1 MKTNVFLAI
10 AFFFSLAVRGQVG
23 INNQSPKA
31 TLDITAKTTDG
42 SRPEGVIIPRLT
54 GNQIQSGNAQYGS
67 DQKGIIIYATAAVS
81 SPDTKT
87 ANITAEGYYYFDGSI
102 WKKITGG
109 GASSGSWSTTGSSGI
124 DPSVNFIGST
134 NAGGHLMFKVGGH
147 RAGIVMDSMSAGNT
161 AIGFGAINLKSNAH
175 KTTGENTAFGYEALR
190 SITGNS
196 SGGGGGNTA
205 FGYQALS
212 GNTTG
217 SENTAIGRFAGAN
230 ITTGSKN
237 IVIGTGQN
245 VTSVSGS
252 NQLNIGGAIF
262 GTGLSGNAA
271 APAGNIGI
279 GTAAPASKLE
289 INGAATNTSA
299 YNAGSST
306 TIDFSKSNL
315 AFTSASAG
323 NFTLQNIK
331 DGGTYTL
338 NVRGATSGTSAFTAT
353 GFTFKYVNN
362 NATIANTETLYT
374 FVTISSTVYVYCARG
389 L

>member
-1 MKTNVFLAI
+1 MKTNVFLVI
-10 AFFFSLAVRGQVG
+10 TFFLSLAVRGQVG

-42 SRPEGVIIPRLT
+42 SRPEGMLAPRLT
-54 GNQIQSGNAQYGS
+54 GNQIQLGNAQYGS
-67 DQKGIIIYATAAVS
+67 DQKGTIIYATAAVS
-81 SPDTKT
+81 SPDSKT
-87 ANITAEGYYYFDGSI
+87 ANMTAEGYYYFDGSAWQKMI
-102 WKKITGG
+102 GG
-109 GASSGSWSTTGSSGI
+109 GSSSGSSSGSWSTTGSSGI

-134 NAGGHLMFKVGGH
+134 NSGGHLMFKVGGH
-147 RAGIVMDSMSAGNT
+147 RAGIIMDSLSNANT
-161 AIGFGAINLKSNAH
+161 AIGFSSLNLGGNSY
-175 KTTGENTAFGYEALR
+175 KTTTENTAFGDRALAKN
-190 SITGNS
+190 SGNR
-196 SGGGGGNTA
+196 NTA
-205 FGYQALS
+205 FGASTLS

-237 IVIGTGQN
+237 IVIGTNQT
-245 VTSVSGS
+245 VASASSS
-252 NQLNIGGAIF
+252 NQLNIGGALF
-262 GTGLSGNAA
+262 GTGLTGDAA

-299 YNAGSST
+299 YNAGNST

-362 NATIANTETLYT
+362 NATVANTETLYT

>member
-1 MKTNVFLAI
+1 MKTNVFLVI
-10 AFFFSLAVRGQVG
+10 TFFLSLAVRGQVG

-42 SRPEGVIIPRLT
+42 SRPEGMLAPRLT
-54 GNQIQSGNAQYGS
+54 GNQIQLGNAQYGS
-67 DQKGIIIYATAAVS
+67 DQKGTIIYATAAVS
-81 SPDTKT
+81 SPDSKT
-87 ANITAEGYYYFDGSI
+87 ANMTAEGYYYFDGSAWQKMI
-102 WKKITGG
+102 GG
-109 GASSGSWSTTGSSGI
+109 GSSSGSSSGSWSTTGSSGI

-134 NAGGHLMFKVGGH
+134 NSGGHLMFKVGGH
-147 RAGIVMDSMSAGNT
+147 RAGIIMDSLSNANT
-161 AIGFGAINLKSNAH
+161 AIGFSSLNLGGNSY
-175 KTTGENTAFGYEALR
+175 KTTTENTAFGDRALAKN
-190 SITGNS
+190 SGNR
-196 SGGGGGNTA
+196 NTA
-205 FGYQALS
+205 FGASTLS

-237 IVIGTGQN
+237 IVIGTNQT
-245 VTSVSGS
+245 VASASGS
-252 NQLNIGGAIF
+252 NQLNIGGALF
-262 GTGLSGNAA
+262 GTGLTGDAA

-289 INGAATNTSA
+289 INGAATNTFA
-299 YNAGSST
+299 YNAGNST

>member
-1 MKTNVFLAI
+1 MKTNVFLVI
-10 AFFFSLAVRGQVG
+10 TFFLSLAVRGQVG

-42 SRPEGVIIPRLT
+42 SRPEGMLAPRLT
-54 GNQIQSGNAQYGS
+54 GNQIQLGNAQYGS
-67 DQKGIIIYATAAVS
+67 DQKGTIIYATAAVS
-81 SPDTKT
+81 SPDSKT
-87 ANITAEGYYYFDGSI
+87 ANMTAEGYYYFDGSAWQKMI
-102 WKKITGG
+102 GG
-109 GASSGSWSTTGSSGI
+109 GSSSGSSSGSWSTTGSSGI

-134 NAGGHLMFKVGGH
+134 NSGGHLMFKVGGH
-147 RAGIVMDSMSAGNT
+147 RAGIIMDSLSNANT
-161 AIGFGAINLKSNAH
+161 AIGFSSLNLGGNSY
-175 KTTGENTAFGYEALR
+175 KTTTENTAFGDRALAKN
-190 SITGNS
+190 SGNR
-196 SGGGGGNTA
+196 NTA
-205 FGYQALS
+205 FGASTLS

-237 IVIGTGQN
+237 IVIGTNQT
-245 VTSVSGS
+245 VASASGS
-252 NQLNIGGAIF
+252 NQLNIGGALF
-262 GTGLSGNAA
+262 GTGLTGDAA

-299 YNAGSST
+299 YNAGNST

-362 NATIANTETLYT
+362 NATVANTETLYT

>member
-1 MKTNVFLAI
+1 MKTNVFLVI
-10 AFFFSLAVRGQVG
+10 TFFLSLAVRGQVG

-42 SRPEGVIIPRLT
+42 SRPEGMLAPRLT
-54 GNQIQSGNAQYGS
+54 GNQIQLGNAQYGS
-67 DQKGIIIYATAAVS
+67 DQKGTIIYATAAVS
-81 SPDTKT
+81 SPDSKT
-87 ANITAEGYYYFDGSI
+87 ANMTAEGYYYFDGSAWQKMI
-102 WKKITGG
+102 GG
-109 GASSGSWSTTGSSGI
+109 GSSSGSSSGSWSTTGSSGI

-134 NAGGHLMFKVGGH
+134 NSGGHLMFKVGGH
-147 RAGIVMDSMSAGNT
+147 RAGIIMDSLSNANT
-161 AIGFGAINLKSNAH
+161 AIGFSSLNLGGNSY
-175 KTTGENTAFGYEALR
+175 KTTTENTAFGDRALAKN
-190 SITGNS
+190 SGNR
-196 SGGGGGNTA
+196 NTA
-205 FGYQALS
+205 FGASTLS

-237 IVIGTGQN
+237 IVIGTNQT
-245 VTSVSGS
+245 VASASGS
-252 NQLNIGGAIF
+252 NQLNIGGALF
-262 GTGLSGNAA
+262 GTGLTGDAA

-299 YNAGSST
+299 YNAGNST

-338 NVRGATSGTSAFTAT
+338 NVRGATSGTSSFTAT

-362 NATIANTETLYT
+362 NATVANTETLYT